1 MDEDTAVMARTGEA
15 ALRAVGAVCAAVDA
29 VMRGEAANAFCAV
42 RPPGHHAERT
52 KACGFCFF
60 NNVAVAAEYA
70 RRAHGITRVAVVDFD
85 VHHGNGALVGEWE
98 LESGSGG
105 KRVAWR
111 VVGQRAREQRA
122 ERERAE
128 SGEGKSVQARGE
140 RAGERP
146 QEEVGRGRERDRE
159 TERERTGCPPRIRS
173 DCELLTRFVSFSPLP
188 LSAPPHEWVPTTFC
202 EPTLCVNGRYR
213 DAAHV

>member
-122 ERERAE
+122 ERERVCRRGASAQEKDHRRRWGGAE
-128 SGEGKSVQARGE
+128 
-140 RAGERP
+140 
-146 QEEVGRGRERDRE
+146 RE
-159 TERERTGCPPRIRS
+159 TERQRERGQ
-173 DCELLTRFVSFSPLP
+173 
-188 LSAPPHEWVPTTFC
+188 
-202 EPTLCVNGRYR
+202 G
-213 DAAHV
+213 AHVFDLIANY